1 MARDIEALLA
11 PIEEEAPSGPDM
23 SYDDV
28 RIEIESAFESS
39 FSDEG
44 ARAADFNWLATI
56 DLIDTQMGQTKDIWL
71 AVYLMRAGA
80 FAGQLETVV
89 DGAAILAGM
98 LDRFWDTVHP
108 QLDEYGLQGRVGPC
122 QSLASIPEFL
132 GPLRRMALVKHARL
146 GAYSSAD
153 FERFAENGADE
164 DGYGMFR
171 AAMQELGPD
180 QVAAVFGQIETL
192 AASLNAIDGVFT
204 MQADGEGPNL
214 SPLHETLKQLR
225 TALKPYGPA
234 DVVDNDEDSGDDF
247 TDEDGG
253 GASASSG
260 GRRSG
265 KVDSREDVI
274 AALDAIGDYYRRREP
289 SSPVPLA
296 LQRARNWVTLDF
308 MTILKDIAP
317 AGMTEADRVLTYMAD
332 EQSSGASG
340 WSEE

>member
-11 PIEEEAPSGPDM
+11 PVSEDEPSGPDM
-23 SYDDV
+23 SYDDA
-28 RIEIESAFESS
+28 RIQIESAFETS
-39 FSDEG
+39 FSDDSE
-44 ARAADFNWLATI
+44 RASDFNWQETI
-56 DLIDTQMGQTKDIWL
+56 NAIDVQLEQTKDVWL

-98 LDRFWDTVHP
+98 LDRFWDTLHP
-108 QLDEYGLQGRVGPC
+108 TLDEYGLQGRVGPC
-122 QSLASIPEFL
+122 QSLAGIPEFL
-132 GPLRRMALVKHARL
+132 GPLRRMTLVAHPRL

-171 AAMQELGPD
+171 AAMQEVGPD
-180 QVAAVFGQIETL
+180 DVAAVFEKIDSL
-192 AASLNAIDGVFT
+192 AGSLNAVDGVFS

-214 SPLHETLKQLR
+214 ASCHDALKQLR
-225 TALKPYGPA
+225 NALKPYGPA
-234 DVVDNDEDSGDDF
+234 SEEEESAETDDYAADEGDSG
-247 TDEDGG
+247 GG
-253 GASASSG
+253 SG
-260 GRRSG
+260 GKRIG
-265 KVDSREDVI
+265 KVDSRDEVL
-274 AALDAIGDYYRRREP
+274 AAIDAIGDYYRRREP

-317 AGMTEADRVLTYMAD
+317 AGTSEADRVLTFNSED
-332 EQSSGASG
+332 SSSSG